1 MVPCCCCCPGSGT
14 SAASPSS
21 CPCCGPIRAEHRG
34 QAPPIPAHL
43 VSGWAVSED
52 WRRPAPRHSDRGLL
66 SRDSRSLAPPPPAAD
81 PLSRRPDNKKY
92 IMELHFLVKCFVL
105 ILKRRE
111 RSITLSVSV
120 LGGAVRGEGV
130 PPGHPE
136 GVEVAG
142 LRVARAQ
149 ERPRPPP
156 LLARHSRGRGRAR
169 GRPLVE
175 DLVVSGGLAADAA
188 VPRGGAQLRRG
199 QRRGRVPAPA
209 GAPAVLGGS
218 CDGANTTFSAAG
230 DIQLSV
236 KKSKIPSSLSPLESK
251 CSDSGWPPL
260 LSLELEELSDLVSM
274 GVWVMMEG
282 EEVRPG
288 GCGVSGVVRQLLG
301 GSTVTTP
308 GPAAAQLAGSGEVSG
323 EAGKGAAASI
333 LER

>member
-1 MVPCCCCCPGSGT
+1 MLWCNFEKP
-14 SAASPSS
+14 
-21 CPCCGPIRAEHRG
+21 
-34 QAPPIPAHL
+34 
-43 VSGWAVSED
+43 
-52 WRRPAPRHSDRGLL
+52 
-66 SRDSRSLAPPPPAAD
+66 
-81 PLSRRPDNKKY
+81 
-92 IMELHFLVKCFVL
+92 
-105 ILKRRE
+105 
-111 RSITLSVSV
+111 ITLSVSV
-120 LGGAVRGEGV
+120 LGRAVRGEGV
-130 PPGHPE
+130 SPGHPE
-136 GVEVAG
+136 GVHVAG

-149 ERPRPPP
+149 EGPRPPP
-156 LLARHSRGRGRAR
+156 LLTRAR

-175 DLVVSGGLAADAA
+175 NLVVSGGLAADAA

-199 QRRGRVPAPA
+199 QRRGRVPAPT

-218 CDGANTTFSAAG
+218 CDGANTTFSVAG

-236 KKSKIPSSLSPLESK
+236 TNLESPLLIFYMSPLESK

-323 EAGKGAAASI
+323 EAGKGGAASI